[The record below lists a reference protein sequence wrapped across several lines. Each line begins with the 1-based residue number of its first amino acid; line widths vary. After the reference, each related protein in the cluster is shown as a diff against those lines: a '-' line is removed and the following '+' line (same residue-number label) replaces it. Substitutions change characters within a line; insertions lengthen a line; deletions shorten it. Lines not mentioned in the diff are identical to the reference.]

1 MQRATPHPAFGHLPQ
16 QAGEGESATSE
27 MCEYSRR
34 EAGEGDHAQ
43 HGGGGDRKQITHKR
57 PGGVTTIP
65 FDDGYLFGLPP
76 TRVAASDPAAT
87 APFSA
92 ASISAP

>member
-1 MQRATPHPAFGHLPQ
+1 
-16 QAGEGESATSE
+16 